1 MKKAILF
8 SLFAI
13 FSATMM
19 AQAIVVADSCDVDT
33 VDLAA
38 FSDEEDMNGGASDID
53 SLVLKLNAEA
63 DSVLRAIFGND
74 LELDLSSPDWRE
86 SLVRQCENRTNLKA
100 EALIQLMM
108 IKNDSS
114 GGNDTIGGGAESA
127 EVEKRI
133 DMYGDILKA
142 YLEVGLYKDMGGSSD
157 EVLRDVGQVVYVLY
171 HQMMEVMPEYLQ
183 ENPERVCKEVDE
195 AGEYLKRLDY
205 IGDIYKDGSEFLPR
219 EEQAAKVERI
229 TNETLVTLKDIIY
242 KTSEEMTWL
251 WEYLTDVAKNA
262 KKVNLKKY
270 MSKSLLKK
278 MKKAEILDIIAFD
291 SPFDANYLKE
301 NSILSRERGGKYF
314 IMMNTNKTTEYDAEA
329 LINAKCYFVTLTK
342 ENGQYIIS
350 ELEEHKPRGFDYEIP
365 EPADSTEEE

>member
-8 SLFAI
+8 VLFAL
-13 FSATMM
+13 FSTTMM
-19 AQAIVVADSCDVDT
+19 AQAIVAPESCDVDT
-33 VDLAA
+33 VDLAD
-38 FSDEEDMNGGASDID
+38 FPDDENMNGGAFDTD

-63 DSVLRAIFGND
+63 DSMLRAIFGND
-74 LELDLSSPDWRE
+74 LELDLSSPDWQA

-108 IKNDSS
+108 IKHDSS
-114 GGNDTIGGGAESA
+114 RGNDTIGEGAESA
-127 EVEKRI
+127 DAETRI

-195 AGEYLKRLDY
+195 VGEYLKRLDY

-291 SPFDANYLKE
+291 SPFDANYLKGDGVLLE
-301 NSILSRERGGKYF
+301 GGGGKYY
-314 IMMNTNKTTEYDAEA
+314 IMMNPNNTKEFDVDA
-329 LINAKCYFVTLTK
+329 LKNAKSYFVTLTK

-350 ELEEHKPRGFDYEIP
+350 ELEENKVEGLDFELP
-365 EPADSTEEE
+365 EPAGSTEEE